1 MNPLIQPKT
10 IISPLLITLTLLCF
24 GFFPIAQAVVPP
36 PDGGYP
42 GFNTAEGQN
51 ALFSLTTGAANTA
64 VGWFS
69 LWGNATGE
77 FNTATGAG
85 ALLFNNGDPTAGEAS
100 ENTAFGAAALL
111 FNTTGAANTAV
122 GAAAL
127 LNNTEGSLN
136 TATGY
141 QALTSNTIGQ
151 NNTANGAF
159 ALQGN
164 TEGRDNTATG
174 HQALAFNTIGGG
186 NTADGYAALIN
197 NTIGNNNTAN
207 GAQAL
212 INNTIGNNNTGD
224 GTNSL
229 FSNTDGNEN
238 TATGKTALGGN
249 INGSDN
255 TADGFLALVG
265 ITSGSSNNIALGAN
279 AGSNLTSG
287 SNNIYLGSMGVATE
301 SNTIRIGTAGTQTSA
316 FIRGIR
322 GVTTGNNDAI
332 PVLIDTAGQ
341 LGTTSSSLRYKK
353 DIKAMEQASKA
364 ILSLK
369 PVTFHYQSD
378 TKDTPQFGLIA
389 EEVAEVNPDLVV
401 RDENG
406 EIYTVRY
413 EAVNAMLLNEFLKE
427 HRACLQEQRKVQQL
441 EANGAEQ
448 QKEITLLRSELKEQR
463 ALIQKV
469 NDKVDLKQSSPKV
482 VATD

>member
-1 MNPLIQPKT
+1 MNPLIQLKKAT
-10 IISPLLITLTLLCF
+10 QLVIIVLSLVCVALAPL
-24 GFFPIAQAVVPP
+24 AQAVVPP

-42 GFNTAEGQN
+42 GFTTAEGQN

-127 LNNTEGSLN
+127 LSNTKGSLN

-159 ALQGN
+159 ALRGN

-174 HQALAFNTIGGG
+174 HQALAVNTIGGG
-186 NTADGYAALIN
+186 NTANGYTALIN
-197 NTIGNNNTAN
+197 NTIGNNNTAT

-224 GTNSL
+224 GTNAL

-287 SNNIYLGSMGVATE
+287 SNNIYLGSNGVATE
-301 SNTIRIGTAGTQTSA
+301 DNTIRIGTAGTQNRA

-341 LGTTSSSLRYKK
+341 LGTTSSSRRYKK
-353 DIKAMEQASKA
+353 DIKVMEQASKA

-369 PVTFHYQSD
+369 PVTFHYKTD

-413 EAVNAMLLNEFLKE
+413 DAVNAMLLNEFLKE
-427 HRACLQEQRKVQQL
+427 HRKNEEQGRDIQEQKATIALQQKQIDALTAGLQKVSAQL
-441 EANGAEQ
+441 EASKPAPQ
-448 QKEITLLRSELKEQR
+448 V
-463 ALIQKV
+463 V
-469 NDKVDLKQSSPKV
+469 NNNQ
-482 VATD
+482 

>member
-1 MNPLIQPKT
+1 MNPLIQLKKAT
-10 IISPLLITLTLLCF
+10 QLVIIVLSLVCVALAPL
-24 GFFPIAQAVVPP
+24 AQAVVPP

-42 GFNTAEGQN
+42 GFTTAEGQN

-141 QALTSNTIGQ
+141 QALTSNTIGE

-174 HQALAFNTIGGG
+174 HQALAVNTIGGG
-186 NTADGYAALIN
+186 NTANGYAALIN
-197 NTIGNNNTAN
+197 NTIGNNNTAT

-224 GTNSL
+224 GTNAL

-287 SNNIYLGSMGVATE
+287 SNNIYLGSNGVATE
-301 SNTIRIGTAGTQTSA
+301 DNTIRIGTAGTQNRA

-341 LGTTSSSLRYKK
+341 LGTTSSSRRYKK
-353 DIKAMEQASKA
+353 DIKVMEQASKA

-369 PVTFHYQSD
+369 PVTFHYKSD

-389 EEVAEVNPDLVV
+389 EEVAKVNPALVLP
-401 RDENG
+401 DKEG
-406 EIYTVRY
+406 KPYTVRY

-427 HRACLQEQRKVQQL
+427 HKAFVQEQRKVQEQGATIARL
-441 EANGAEQ
+441 EKQIE
-448 QKEITLLRSELKEQR
+448 
-463 ALIQKV
+463 ALTAGLQKV
-469 NDKVDLKQSSPKV
+469 SAQVEMNRTAPQTVLNRQ
-482 VATD
+482 